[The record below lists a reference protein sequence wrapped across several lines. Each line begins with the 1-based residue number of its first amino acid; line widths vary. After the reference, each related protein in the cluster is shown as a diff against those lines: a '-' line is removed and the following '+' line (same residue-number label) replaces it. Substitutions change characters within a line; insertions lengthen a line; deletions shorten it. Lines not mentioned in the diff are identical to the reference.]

1 MKPLKTIV
9 LIAFIPLLTFCTIQK
24 SKKSRERVYTNV
36 ELIGKWNQVGTNK
49 SQNNSDTE
57 IEYIQ
62 LVNDSVAELQI
73 CNSNGEQKI
82 SGTWK
87 NQSDVEIA
95 FLGMDMD
102 ADIKLTYSLNDH
114 HLNIFLLNIEEKD
127 EQLMMTVG
135 ENEFV
140 KE

>member
-9 LIAFIPLLTFCTIQK
+9 LIAFIPLFTFCTNQK

-87 NQSDVEIA
+87 NQSDMEIA

>member
-1 MKPLKTIV
+1 MKPLKTIL
-9 LIAFIPLLTFCTIQK
+9 LIAFIPLFTFCTIQK

-87 NQSDVEIA
+87 NQSDKEIA
-95 FLGMDMD
+95 FLGMEMD

>member
-87 NQSDVEIA
+87 NQSDMEIA

-114 HLNIFLLNIEEKD
+114 HLNMFLLNIEEKD

>member
-87 NQSDVEIA
+87 NQSDMEIA
-95 FLGMDMD
+95 FLGMEMD
-102 ADIKLTYSLNDH
+102 VDIKLTYSLNDH
-114 HLNIFLLNIEEKD
+114 HLNMFLLNIEEKD

>member
-87 NQSDVEIA
+87 NQSDMEIA